1 VRQAVLDVK
10 AEAAVRPPPLVQPPQ
25 DGAGDRPQDA
35 ADLRLLLEAAQ
46 PFEMEAAREAVS
58 LIESR
63 GFYRSTDLAEALKQ
77 ARREFGAEARQ

>member
-1 VRQAVLDVK
+1 
-10 AEAAVRPPPLVQPPQ
+10 
-25 DGAGDRPQDA
+25 
-35 ADLRLLLEAAQ
+35 
-46 PFEMEAAREAVS
+46 MEAAREAVS